1 MTYVLAFLF
10 GGLICGLSQLVFD
23 RFNLTPPQIL
33 VSLVIIGAILE
44 GFGVYQS
51 LFNLGGAGFL
61 VPVCGFGSS
70 ITRGII
76 SESKRL
82 GWEGLFTGAFEI
94 TGLGVTA
101 AVVFGTL
108 AALLSRPKD

>member
-51 LFNLGGAGFL
+51 LFNLGGAGFWCQS
-61 VPVCGFGSS
+61 VASVAPSPG
-70 ITRGII
+70 
-76 SESKRL
+76 
-82 GWEGLFTGAFEI
+82 
-94 TGLGVTA
+94 
-101 AVVFGTL
+101 
-108 AALLSRPKD
+108 DY